1 MKQGIKKLIIK
12 FRSILNFINNITPKK
27 KNRIV
32 LYSNLG
38 FRDNVEA
45 LYRYL
50 VKHKYNLNYQ
60 IVCSTDEW
68 KKYKK
73 LKQLD
78 NVKFVDCYTGVYYY
92 LTSKYFFYCF
102 GKYPIM
108 PSKRQ
113 CVINLWHGMP
123 LKRIGKLEK
132 GEEET
137 MQNYFTYVL
146 ATSEFFK
153 RYLFKAFGCS
163 MEQIIIS
170 GLPRNDDL
178 FNTDIDIKNYFS
190 LPLDCKT
197 ICYMPTFRK
206 SERIGLNNYTIDNCL
221 YEKLKTDEILKILN
235 ETLKKFNIFMF
246 IKPHPMDDFNEN
258 TINNFDNLIFL
269 NEKKLNEK
277 KLNTYQFLG
286 NVDALITDYSSV
298 YFDYLLL
305 DKPIGY
311 IIDDIESYKTIRGF
325 IVDEPEKIM
334 PGHKIKT
341 LNDLFIFIRDLKI
354 GTDAFKLEREILN
367 NLVNDYKGTKSTAN
381 LLEILQIK
389 N

>member
-1 MKQGIKKLIIK
+1 MKPGIKNLIIK

-60 IVCSTDEW
+60 IICSTDEW

-102 GKYPIM
+102 GKYPII

-153 RYLFKAFGCS
+153 RYLFKAFGCN

-277 KLNTYQFLG
+277 NLNTYQFLG

-305 DKPIGY
+305 DKPIGF

-341 LNDLFIFIRDLKI
+341 LNDLFIFIRDLKK

-367 NLVNDYKGTKSTAN
+367 NLVNDYKGAKSTAN